1 MNRAIPPAIRRAA
14 QTPLLS
20 ADGELALLARVRE
33 HDDPEAL
40 AALVR
45 AHLRLA
51 LDVAS
56 RFAGRAAPMEDL
68 VAEGALGLC
77 EAARRFDPAHGARFA
92 TYATWWVR
100 AYVRSY
106 ALKNRRLVA
115 LPSTRAGRRVLGGT
129 ARAEATLTARL
140 GRAPSAPELAEAL
153 GVEVEDVEL
162 VRGALG
168 ARDVSIEAHA
178 DGPALPLPSPYPTPE
193 EAVASAEAGAQA
205 QAAVA
210 RALGTLDRRE
220 REIVRRRY
228 LDDEAQT
235 LRVIGRDLGLSRE
248 RVRQLELRARDK
260 MRRELDRVA

>member
-1 MNRAIPPAIRRAA
+1 MSRAIPPAIRHAA
-14 QTPLLS
+14 QTPLLT
-20 ADGELALLARVRE
+20 ADRELELLARVRE
-33 HDDPEAL
+33 RDDPDAM
-40 AALVR
+40 AALVGT
-45 AHLRLA
+45 HLRLA
-51 LDVAS
+51 IDVAS
-56 RFAGRAAPMEDL
+56 RYAGRAAPMEDL
-68 VAEGALGLC
+68 IAEGALGLC

-100 AYVRSY
+100 AYIRTY

-115 LPSTRAGRRVLGGT
+115 LPSTRAGRKVLGGA
-129 ARAEATLTARL
+129 ARAEAGLTARL
-140 GRAPSAPELAEAL
+140 GRAPSLAELAAAL

-168 ARDVSIEAHA
+168 ARDVSIEVHA
-178 DGPALPLPSPYPTPE
+178 DAPAFPLPSPSPTPE
-193 EAVASAEAGAQA
+193 EAVASAQADAQA
-205 QAAVA
+205 QLAVE

-235 LRVIGRDLGLSRE
+235 LRTIGRDLGLSRE
-248 RVRQLELRARDK
+248 RVRQIELRARDK